1 MIKKPRDLL
10 WIVPLVLFVTS
21 PFWQPAVANFLKPRG
36 DFGQPQ
42 AGDQV
47 VSSQQFQMDTV
58 TITLTSNGKQEWL
71 INAERAK
78 TGKSDR
84 IIEMEVVNARYIGKG
99 KAPTHIV
106 SRQGQYLIDDRHLI
120 LIDDVVISKPETKE
134 VLYTDLL
141 HYYDATKMAVSPG
154 EVELQGPSFRL
165 EGGRMD
171 YDLST
176 DGYDF
181 SNRVKVDL

>member
-1 MIKKPRDLL
+1 MMKKPRDLL
-10 WIVPLVLFVTS
+10 WVVPLVLFVTS
-21 PFWQPAVANFLKPRG
+21 PVWQPAVADFLKPRG
-36 DFGQPQ
+36 EFGQQQVGGQ
-42 AGDQV
+42 ATN
-47 VSSQQFQMDTV
+47 SQQFQMDTI
-58 TITLTSNGKQEWL
+58 TITLTSNGKEEWL

-78 TGKSDR
+78 TGKTDR
-84 IIEMEVVNARYIGKG
+84 IIEMEVVNARYIGKD

-106 SRQGQYLIDDRHLI
+106 SRQGQYFIDDRHLI

-154 EVELQGPSFRL
+154 NVDLQGPGFRL

-181 SNRVKVDL
+181 SDRVKVEL

>member
-21 PFWQPAVANFLKPRG
+21 PLWQPAVANFLKPRG
-36 DFGQPQ
+36 DFGQSQ

-58 TITLTSNGKQEWL
+58 TITLTSNGKPEWL

-78 TGKSDR
+78 TGKNDR
-84 IIEMEVVNARYIGKG
+84 IIEMEVVNARYIGKD
-99 KAPTHIV
+99 KAPTRIV
-106 SRQGQYLIDDRHLI
+106 SRQGQYLIDDRHLT

-134 VLYTDLL
+134 LLYTDLL

-154 EVELQGPSFRL
+154 EVELQGPKFRL